1 MTEKTM
7 NIAIKKI
14 AENCNQ
20 IEQSLVKQLRLE
32 VPNHYLTVGT
42 YRERVWKSL
51 FEMIIPKKY
60 CIEQSVF
67 IIDSYGNISRE
78 VDLAVYDEMYTPY
91 IFNYGEI
98 KFIPIEAVTVV
109 VQCKSGINDTA
120 TAENVKEWV
129 GCIEALMTSMDSVTR
144 TFSDLVVNY
153 DQSLQSKNLTQTST
167 RPIKILCATE
177 MGRSMRTKLLKE
189 FDILLFVEDIGTGK
203 DGEKKSKL
211 VKQIPGEEQNF
222 IQWNDDLNHFMHK
235 DREKKEREYME
246 GRKKEA
252 LSSTVSL
259 QSRNLTQLR
268 VTNNQEEENTILS
281 LTFQLN
287 QLLMFLNNPMLFP
300 HRAYARMFTKNL
312 GGKIQ
317 ED

>member
-1 MTEKTM
+1 M
-7 NIAIKKI
+7 
-14 AENCNQ
+14 
-20 IEQSLVKQLRLE
+20 
-32 VPNHYLTVGT
+32 
-42 YRERVWKSL
+42 
-51 FEMIIPKKY
+51 
-60 CIEQSVF
+60 
-67 IIDSYGNISRE
+67 
-78 VDLAVYDEMYTPY
+78 
-91 IFNYGEI
+91 
-98 KFIPIEAVTVV
+98 
-109 VQCKSGINDTA
+109 
-120 TAENVKEWV
+120 
-129 GCIEALMTSMDSVTR
+129 
-144 TFSDLVVNY
+144 
-153 DQSLQSKNLTQTST
+153 
-167 RPIKILCATE
+167 
-177 MGRSMRTKLLKE
+177 
-189 FDILLFVEDIGTGK
+189 EDIGTGK